1 MLKRSAEAHEGDI
14 IDVEGDVTDV
24 ESLKKAAAQIAEKEK
39 HLDLVVAKCARARRT
54 R

>member
-1 MLKRSAEAHEGDI
+1 MLKRSADVHEGDI

-39 HLDLVVAKCARARRT
+39 HLDLVVAKYVDAR
-54 R
+54 